1 MPTEYKLSDLSE
13 EEMTVKV
20 LSSSEAQSNLPA
32 ILDASSEHQD
42 TIIERANRP
51 VAAVIP
57 YIDYIALLDVL
68 NQLRQRRSTTA
79 ENAPPIV
86 ESPITTNGQSIDTND
101 ALLSLAGKFA
111 SGIADTAERAEEIL
125 EAAVNPISGLGVQ

>member
-1 MPTEYKLSDLSE
+1 MN
-13 EEMTVKV
+13 VRV
-20 LSSSEAQSNLPA
+20 LSSGEAQNNLPA

-51 VAAVIP
+51 VTAVIP
-57 YIDYIALLDVL
+57 YADYVALLDVL

-79 ENAPPIV
+79 ENAPPTV
-86 ESPITTNGQSIDTND
+86 ESPITANGQSIATND
-101 ALLSLAGKFA
+101 ALLSLTGKFA

-125 EAAVNPISGLGVQ
+125 EAEVDPISGLSVQ